1 MVPHQF
7 TTFVMEKSG
16 SFNIFL
22 LSSMISKNVIS
33 KDLNGRKSNDIF
45 VQSDNLIRNLIKF
58 LLTIL
63 LCLIYP

>member
-33 KDLNGRKSNDIF
+33 KDLNGRKSIDIF
-45 VQSDNLIRNLIKF
+45 V
-58 LLTIL
+58 
-63 LCLIYP
+63 